1 VVTGLTPVLP
11 RGQTFSKASIIFVYC
26 HTKGREV
33 TDSSTDSELVNDLG
47 EPRNGSMDSYE
58 ILTGL
63 VQALYPRKPYCLV
76 DAWTILKIDVS
87 EDELTK
93 IQAAGQMPLIVFA
106 RNVRFDSERR
116 FDVGDWVRT
125 TLATSF
131 EEGFLFETRNTI
143 YVLCG
148 DGHEKA
154 TSLKTALSF
163 F

>member
-1 VVTGLTPVLP
+1 MTEPT
-11 RGQTFSKASIIFVYC
+11 S
-26 HTKGREV
+26 
-33 TDSSTDSELVNDLG
+33 DSELFGGPGD
-47 EPRNGSMDSYE
+47 PRQGPMDSDE
-58 ILTGL
+58 ILIGL
-63 VQALYPRKPYCLV
+63 VQALYPGKPYCLV
-76 DAWTILKIDVS
+76 EAWTIFKIDVT
-87 EDELTK
+87 EDELAK

-116 FDVGDWVRT
+116 FDIGDWVRT

-131 EEGFLFETRNTI
+131 QEGFLFETRNTV

>member
-1 VVTGLTPVLP
+1 MTEPT
-11 RGQTFSKASIIFVYC
+11 S
-26 HTKGREV
+26 
-33 TDSSTDSELVNDLG
+33 DSELLNGPGD
-47 EPRNGSMDSYE
+47 PRQGPMDSDE
-58 ILTGL
+58 ILIGL
-63 VQALYPRKPYCLV
+63 VQALYPGKPYCLV
-76 DAWTILKIDVS
+76 DAWTIFKIDVT

-125 TLATSF
+125 TFATSF
-131 EEGFLFETRNTI
+131 EEGFLFETRNTA

>member
-1 VVTGLTPVLP
+1 MNTDENEGADGLLSGPGDP
-11 RGQTFSKASIIFVYC
+11 RRGPI
-26 HTKGREV
+26 
-33 TDSSTDSELVNDLG
+33 DSD
-47 EPRNGSMDSYE
+47 E
-58 ILTGL
+58 ILIGL
-63 VQALYPRKPYCLV
+63 VQALYPGKPYCLV
-76 DAWTILKIDVS
+76 EDWTIFKVDVT
-87 EDELTK
+87 EDEFAK

-116 FDVGDWVRT
+116 FDIGDWVRT
-125 TLATSF
+125 TFATSF

-148 DGHEKA
+148 DGHEKG

>member
-1 VVTGLTPVLP
+1 MTEPT
-11 RGQTFSKASIIFVYC
+11 S
-26 HTKGREV
+26 
-33 TDSSTDSELVNDLG
+33 DSELLSGPGD
-47 EPRNGSMDSYE
+47 PRQGPMESDE
-58 ILTGL
+58 ILIGL
-63 VQALYPRKPYCLV
+63 VRALYPGKPYCLV
-76 DAWTILKIDVS
+76 DAWTIFKVDVT
-87 EDELTK
+87 EDELAK

-116 FDVGDWVRT
+116 FDVGDWVRS

-131 EEGFLFETRNTI
+131 EEGFLFETRNTV